1 MAKIFDRVTDLIG
14 GTPLVAFD
22 RIAQA
27 HGAKARILAKLECMN
42 PAGSAKDRAALSM
55 IEDAERSGKL
65 KPGATI
71 IEPTSGNTG
80 IGLASVAAPRGYHVI
95 LVMPETM
102 SLERRRLIA
111 AYGAEIVLTP
121 GKLGMQGAVDK
132 ANELNREIPGS
143 IIAGQFVNPAN
154 PAAHYKSTGPE
165 IWRDTDG
172 MQGAV
177 DKANELNREIP
188 GSIIAGQFVNPA
200 NPAAHYK
207 STGPEIWRDTDGNVD
222 VFVAGIGTG
231 GTITGV
237 GRYLKEQNPG
247 VQVVAVEP
255 ADSPLLS
262 TGKAGPHGVAVE
274 PADSPLL
281 STGKA
286 GPHGIQGIGANFVPE
301 ALDRT
306 VYDQVKTVQTAD
318 ANAIAREIARTEGIL
333 VGISSGAAVSAAL
346 ELAKQPEFEGKT
358 IVVMLPDTGERYLST
373 GIFDD

>member
-55 IEDAERSGKL
+55 IEEAERTGRL
-65 KPGATI
+65 TPGATI

-80 IGLASVAAPRGYHVI
+80 IGLASVAVPRGYRVI
-95 LVMPETM
+95 MTMPETM

-132 ANELNREIPGS
+132 AEELKRDIPGS

-154 PAAHYKSTGPE
+154 PAAHYKTTGPE
-165 IWRDTDG
+165 IWQDTDG
-172 MQGAV
+172 
-177 DKANELNREIP
+177 D
-188 GSIIAGQFVNPA
+188 
-200 NPAAHYK
+200 
-207 STGPEIWRDTDGNVD
+207 VD
-222 VFVAGIGTG
+222 VFVAGVGTG
-231 GTITGV
+231 GTISGA
-237 GRYLKEQNPG
+237 GRYLKEHKPD
-247 VQVVAVEP
+247 VHIVAVEP

-262 TGKAGPHGVAVE
+262 Q
-274 PADSPLL
+274 
-281 STGKA
+281 GKA

-306 VYDQVKTVQTAD
+306 VYDEVRTVETAD
-318 ANAIAREIARTEGIL
+318 ATAMAREIARTEGIL

-346 ELAKQPEFEGKT
+346 ALAKQPAYAGKT

-373 GIFDD
+373 GIFD

>member
-27 HGAKARILAKLECMN
+27 YGAKARILAKLECMN

-132 ANELNREIPGS
+132 ANELNR
-143 IIAGQFVNPAN
+143 
-154 PAAHYKSTGPE
+154 K
-165 IWRDTDG
+165 
-172 MQGAV
+172 
-177 DKANELNREIP
+177 IP

-262 TGKAGPHGVAVE
+262 TGKAGPHG
-274 PADSPLL
+274 
-281 STGKA
+281 
-286 GPHGIQGIGANFVPE
+286 IQGIGANFVPE

-346 ELAKQPEFEGKT
+346 ELAKQPELEDKT